1 MEKCS
6 KKTFSGSSE
15 AVEGERHLLVATHR
29 RLACL
34 NEVQRLKYE
43 GLVDRTGREK
53 GTLSIQEIIVPLKQ
67 TYISRLASDEINGHH
82 LLCLVKYNEYVLA
95 TKTLPTLPGLKS
107 VKFTDSLIFNE
118 VFADF
123 KVNF

>member
-1 MEKCS
+1 M
-6 KKTFSGSSE
+6 
-15 AVEGERHLLVATHR
+15 ATHR

-67 TYISRLASDEINGHH
+67 TYISRLASYEINGHH